1 MVKWAFDV
9 FICQNNGKTRLYW
22 RHKDG
27 YRINIGGGRL
37 QVWVFP
43 KIWQFVQIFAD
54 KKKLVKEGIVTPQKD
69 QRGMWP
75 KKHLIC
81 MIGNLTHVNIGFEI
95 FPDFIMT

>member
-43 KIWQFVQIFAD
+43 KNDDNLFKYLLI
-54 KKKLVKEGIVTPQKD
+54 KKKLLKEGIVPTK
-69 QRGMWP
+69 RS
-75 KKHLIC
+75 KR
-81 MIGNLTHVNIGFEI
+81 HVTLETF
-95 FPDFIMT
+95 DLYDW